1 MANERTVYFAHGQES
16 GPWGTKI
23 KRLAQVAE
31 NLNFRVF
38 SPDYSG
44 IKSGYGRVEKLLS
57 LQPSAT
63 EQLILVGLSM
73 GSWVSLYASE
83 KLKPKGLFLMAS
95 AVGLEN
101 LEPTSPKPIAEK
113 TLMVHGWND

>member
-1 MANERTVYFAHGQES
+1 MANERIVYFAHGQES

-31 NLNFRVF
+31 NLDFRVV

-57 LQPSAT
+57 LQSSAT
-63 EQLILVGLSM
+63 EQLFLLAQVWGVGYHFALQRS
-73 GSWVSLYASE
+73 
-83 KLKPKGLFLMAS
+83 
-95 AVGLEN
+95 
-101 LEPTSPKPIAEK
+101 
-113 TLMVHGWND
+113 